1 MYVRKINNK
10 WQCQVRVGHTRKSKL
25 FLSKKSASR
34 WGVDILKKI
43 HQGNNLEKIDTPL
56 KDVIKVYIKQ
66 FTKHKKSAVKETLM
80 WNRLIRDYPKLVNLK
95 LSEIK
100 PQHILDFKT
109 KKSKDG
115 KRITNYYLCLLN
127 NLFKKCINV
136 WLYPLPINPVSNIEH
151 FKIAKGRYRPI
162 ERYEYKLLLSHQCKF
177 FVLAILILRNTG
189 IRLSELHNLKRNDI
203 DSLRN
208 NIIVRVSKTNKLRAI
223 PVNPWLIKK
232 IESTKSA
239 GLVIPFSYNAMV
251 LKFKRVLKKF
261 DNPTLQIHDF
271 RRHYTSKL
279 VESKMN
285 LFDVASRTGHQSI
298 SMIQHYYGFGLR

>member
-66 FTKHKKSAVKETLM
+66 FTKHKKSAVRETLM
-80 WNRLIRDYPKLVNLK
+80 WDRLIRDYPKLVNLK

-127 NLFKKCINV
+127 NLFKNV
-136 WLYPLPINPVSNIEH
+136 HLICLS
-151 FKIAKGRYRPI
+151 K
-162 ERYEYKLLLSHQCKF
+162 KLTDDVKLFYDNF
-177 FVLAILILRNTG
+177 FVLHP
-189 IRLSELHNLKRNDI
+189 ELK
-203 DSLRN
+203 SF
-208 NIIVRVSKTNKLRAI
+208 KL
-223 PVNPWLIKK
+223 
-232 IESTKSA
+232 
-239 GLVIPFSYNAMV
+239 
-251 LKFKRVLKKF
+251 
-261 DNPTLQIHDF
+261 
-271 RRHYTSKL
+271 
-279 VESKMN
+279 
-285 LFDVASRTGHQSI
+285 
-298 SMIQHYYGFGLR
+298 